1 MLDKNTIFTIGRQFG
16 SGGRGIGKAL
26 ATRLGLGY
34 YDAELLSEAADISGL
49 LEDTIRQFDEKAPAG
64 KWQSYVFTPFHTCC
78 DSLDRKIFQ
87 SQADAIKRIAEKG
100 GCVLV
105 GRCADYILRDRP
117 NAYSVFIHAAPLA
130 RLSRIRTR
138 HPEEADKAEQMMRR
152 IDKSRSWY
160 YSFYTGKTWGA
171 AESYDLSVRSDL
183 LGVDGTVDLIAA
195 FAKQAK

>member
-1 MLDKNTIFTIGRQFG
+1 MLDKDTVFTIGRQFG
-16 SGGRGIGKAL
+16 SGGREIGKAL
-26 ATRLGLGY
+26 AKRLGLRY
-34 YDAELLSEAADISGL
+34 YDAGLLVEAADVSGL
-49 LEDTIRQFDEKAPAG
+49 LAETIGQFDEKAPAG
-64 KWQSYVFTPFHTCC
+64 KWQSYVFTPFQFCES
-78 DSLDRKIFQ
+78 SLDSKIFQ
-87 SQADAIKRIAEKG
+87 AQAAAIERVAGKG

-117 NAYSVFIHAAPLA
+117 NTYSVFIHASPLS

-138 HPEEADKAEQMMRR
+138 HPEDADKAEHMMRR

-183 LGVDGTVDLIAA
+183 LGVDGSVDLIEA
-195 FAKQAK
+195 FARRAR

>member
-1 MLDKNTIFTIGRQFG
+1 MLNKDTVFTIGRQFG
-16 SGGRGIGKAL
+16 SGGREIGKAL
-26 ATRLGLGY
+26 AKRLGLQY
-34 YDAELLSEAADISGL
+34 YDAELLVEAAEISGL
-49 LEDTIRQFDEKAPAG
+49 LEETISQFDEKAPAG
-64 KWQSYVFTPFHTCC
+64 KWQSYVFTPFHSCVS
-78 DSLDRKIFQ
+78 SLDSKIFQ
-87 SQADAIKRIAEKG
+87 AQAEAIERAGAKG

-105 GRCADYILRDRP
+105 GRCADYILRERP
-117 NAYSVFIHAAPLA
+117 NTYSVFIHASTLS
-130 RLSRIRTR
+130 RLTRIRTR